1 MQPTTSQS
9 IGQSAVRTARRYFF
23 EEGHPADGLVP
34 DTILRSWQR
43 CADMGLVATQAPR
56 IEPISAGQLRQA
68 RERNEQL
75 QRLCQPELQSLYA
88 DAHDT
93 DSVVILTDAQGLV
106 LDSLG
111 SPSFVTQAQRVALRP
126 GVLWHEAST
135 GTNAIGTALAERR
148 AVAVRGAEHYFDPHR
163 VLSCYAAPIFDPQGQ
178 VVGGLDISGHANI
191 AHTHALGMVRMAVDQ
206 IEHRFFDSA
215 PADCEVLRVHS
226 DSALLG
232 TAREGVLVFRDRC
245 LIAANRFGL
254 GLLGLDWL
262 VLGKQRFDELFT
274 ARPAQLN
281 NVAHLTLLDGRK
293 LYVRSEVSMSTPRY
307 PKVIGVPRQST
318 SAQIAGEPLVLDAA
332 QQAAQQ
338 QAAAMLDAD
347 IPVLLQGETGVGKEV
362 FARAM
367 HQFSRWRSGPFVAVN
382 CAALPAGLIE
392 SELFGYETGAFTGAR
407 KQGSAGLLRQ
417 AQGGVLLLDEIG
429 DMPLELQSRLLRVLQ
444 ERTVAPLGGGKSVAV
459 SFGLVCATHCSLN
472 DLVSR
477 KHFRADL
484 YYRIAHH
491 CVTLPALR
499 EQRERGALISEL
511 WQQLGAESTLA
522 LPAPVLGALSRYSW
536 PGNYRQLLGV
546 LRRLRVLIV
555 TRSDASGLTLADLPV
570 ECRTSAEEGIG
581 AVPVPETCAST
592 SSTTLTALQE
602 NSMRSALQASGGN
615 VSATARR
622 LGISRSTLYRRI
634 LAKQD
639 SPTE

>member
-1 MQPTTSQS
+1 MQPVV
-9 IGQSAVRTARRYFF
+9 GQSAVRTARRYFF
-23 EEGHPADGLVP
+23 AEGQPADGLIS

-43 CADMGLVATQAPR
+43 CAGMGLVASRTPC
-56 IEPISAGQLRQA
+56 IEPMNAGQLRQA

-75 QRLCQPELQSLYA
+75 RRLCQPELQSLYA

-111 SPSFVTQAQRVALRP
+111 SPAFVTQAQRVALRP
-126 GVLWHEAST
+126 GVLWHESST

-148 AVAVRGAEHYFDPHR
+148 AVAVRGAEHYFDPHH

-178 VVGGLDISGHANI
+178 VVGGLDMSGHAKV

-206 IEHRFFDSA
+206 IEHRFFDHV
-215 PADCEVLRVHS
+215 PTGCEVLRMHS
-226 DSALLG
+226 DTALLG

-274 ARPAQLN
+274 TRPAQLAE
-281 NVAHLTLLDGRK
+281 VTQLTLLDGRK
-293 LYVRSEVSMSTPRY
+293 LHVRSAPGMAKPLY
-307 PKVIGVPRQST
+307 PKVIGVPRQPAP
-318 SAQIAGEPLVLDAA
+318 AQTTVEPLVLDVA

-362 FARAM
+362 FAHAI
-367 HQFSRWRSGPFVAVN
+367 HEFSRWRNGPFVAVN

-392 SELFGYETGAFTGAR
+392 SELFGYEAGAFTGAR
-407 KQGSAGLLRQ
+407 KQGASGLLRQ

-429 DMPLELQSRLLRVLQ
+429 DMPLDLQSRLLRALQ
-444 ERTVAPLGGGKSVAV
+444 ERAVAPLGGGQPVSVNFA
-459 SFGLVCATHCSLN
+459 LICATHCTLS
-472 DLVSR
+472 DLVER
-477 KHFRADL
+477 KQFRADL

-491 CVTLPALR
+491 CINLPTVR
-499 EQRERGALISEL
+499 EQRDRPGLIAEL
-511 WQQLGAESTLA
+511 WLQLCAGSAAE
-522 LPAPVLGALSRYSW
+522 LPDEVLNVLSRYSW

-546 LRRLRVLIV
+546 LRRLQVLAM
-555 TRSDASGLTLADLPV
+555 TRSGASSLTVADLPM
-570 ECRTSAEEGIG
+570 ECQAQVRAPGQESDAATLAPDLTS
-581 AVPVPETCAST
+581 
-592 SSTTLTALQE
+592 LTAQQE
-602 NSMRSALQASGGN
+602 LSMHSALQACNGN
-615 VSATARR
+615 VSAAARR

-634 LAKQD
+634 LANQL
-639 SPTE
+639 P

>member
-1 MQPTTSQS
+1 
-9 IGQSAVRTARRYFF
+9 
-23 EEGHPADGLVP
+23 
-34 DTILRSWQR
+34 
-43 CADMGLVATQAPR
+43 
-56 IEPISAGQLRQA
+56 
-68 RERNEQL
+68 
-75 QRLCQPELQSLYA
+75 
-88 DAHDT
+88 
-93 DSVVILTDAQGLV
+93 
-106 LDSLG
+106 
-111 SPSFVTQAQRVALRP
+111 VALRP
-126 GVLWHEAST
+126 GVLWHETST

-178 VVGGLDISGHANI
+178 VMGGLDISGHANI

-206 IEHRFFDSA
+206 IEHRFFDNA

-274 ARPAQLN
+274 ARPVQLN
-281 NVAHLTLLDGRK
+281 NITHLTLLDGRK
-293 LYVRSEVSMSTPRY
+293 LHVRSEGHAPTPSY
-307 PKVIGVPRQST
+307 PKVIGVPRQSAPT
-318 SAQIAGEPLVLDAA
+318 QNVAEPLVLDTS
-332 QQAAQQ
+332 QQAAQL

-362 FARAM
+362 FARAI
-367 HQFSRWRSGPFVAVN
+367 HQLSRWRSGPFVAVN

-392 SELFGYETGAFTGAR
+392 SELFGYEAGAFTGAR

-444 ERTVAPLGGGKSVAV
+444 ERAVSPLGGQPVALN
-459 SFGLVCATHCSLN
+459 FALICATHC
-472 DLVSR
+472 DLIERVER
-477 KHFRADL
+477 KQFRADL

-491 CVTLPALR
+491 CITLPALR
-499 EQRERGALISEL
+499 ECSNRITLINELWSQLCAGALAEL
-511 WQQLGAESTLA
+511 PDAVVDSLN
-522 LPAPVLGALSRYSW
+522 RYTW

-546 LRRLRVLIV
+546 LRRLKVLAMS
-555 TRSDASGLTLADLPV
+555 RGGAFALTLADLPSDCLLQSRGC
-570 ECRTSAEEGIG
+570 EISAHVAAESSAISL
-581 AVPVPETCAST
+581 AVQ
-592 SSTTLTALQE
+592 QE
-602 NSMRSALQASGGN
+602 HSMRAALQASGGN
-615 VSATARR
+615 VSAAARR

-634 LAKQD
+634 RH
-639 SPTE
+639 